1 MTKHY
6 SRESFPFKRLSTVF
20 SLLGCGMAYA
30 DDLIAL
36 RDRIVARMYDALG
49 ESPLPSYEIDGRRF
63 DWNGYMYRLR
73 QMLAQVNEEIASV
86 PAEEETIYLD
96 PMYERVSQWLSEIE

>member
-1 MTKHY
+1 
-6 SRESFPFKRLSTVF
+6 
-20 SLLGCGMAYA
+20 MAYA

-36 RDRIVARMYDALG
+36 RDKIVARMSDALG
-49 ESPLPSYEIDGRRF
+49 DSPLPSYEIDGRRF

-73 QMLAQVNEEIASV
+73 QMLTQVNEELANV

-96 PMYERVSQWLSEIE
+96 PMYEKVSQWLSEIE